1 MLGMVPGYEDSR
13 VLGRIIIDR
22 VEEGMKIRVLLV
34 DDERE
39 FTDVLAERLET
50 RDFEVTK
57 AFSGD
62 EALEILR
69 DHHVDV
75 VVLDVLM
82 PGKDGITTLQEM
94 KSLKP
99 IVEVI
104 MLTGH
109 GTVET
114 AVEGMKLGAF
124 DYLMKPTETKDLIEK
139 LVKAYKRKSEQEDRI
154 REAEIQRIMS
164 TRGWG

>member
-1 MLGMVPGYEDSR
+1 
-13 VLGRIIIDR
+13 
-22 VEEGMKIRVLLV
+22 MKIKVLLV

-50 RDFEVTK
+50 RDFEVMK

-62 EALEILR
+62 EALEILQEQS
-69 DHHVDV
+69 VDV

-82 PGKDGITTLQEM
+82 PGKDGLATLQEM
-94 KSLKP
+94 KRMKP

-124 DYLMKPTETKDLIEK
+124 DYLLKPTETRDLIEK
-139 LVKAYKRKSEQEDRI
+139 LVKAFQRKSDQEERI
-154 REAEIQRIMS
+154 RNAQIQKIMS

>member
-1 MLGMVPGYEDSR
+1 
-13 VLGRIIIDR
+13 
-22 VEEGMKIRVLLV
+22 MKIRVLLV
-34 DDERE
+34 DDEKE
-39 FTDVLAERLET
+39 FTEVLAERLET

-62 EALEILR
+62 EAVELLKDKHI
-69 DHHVDV
+69 DV

-82 PGKDGITTLQEM
+82 PGKDGITTLREM
-94 KSLKP
+94 KQMKP
-99 IVEVI
+99 IVEII

-109 GTVET
+109 STVET

-124 DYLMKPTETKDLIEK
+124 DYLMKPAETKDLIEK
-139 LVKAYKRKSEQEDRI
+139 IVKAFRRKSEHEDRI
-154 REAEIQRIMS
+154 RNAEIQRIMS

>member
-1 MLGMVPGYEDSR
+1 
-13 VLGRIIIDR
+13 
-22 VEEGMKIRVLLV
+22 
-34 DDERE
+34 
-39 FTDVLAERLET
+39 
-50 RDFEVTK
+50 
-57 AFSGD
+57 
-62 EALEILR
+62 
-69 DHHVDV
+69 
-75 VVLDVLM
+75 M
-82 PGKDGITTLQEM
+82 PGKDGIATLQEM
-94 KSLKP
+94 KQIKP

-139 LVKAYKRKSEQEDRI
+139 LVRAFKRKSEQEDRI

>member
-1 MLGMVPGYEDSR
+1 
-13 VLGRIIIDR
+13 
-22 VEEGMKIRVLLV
+22 MKIKVLLV

-50 RDFEVTK
+50 RDFEVMK

-62 EALEILR
+62 EALEILKEQG
-69 DHHVDV
+69 VDV

-82 PGKDGITTLQEM
+82 PGKDGIATLQEM
-94 KSLKP
+94 KRMKP

-124 DYLMKPTETKDLIEK
+124 DYLLKPTETKDLIEK
-139 LVKAYKRKSEQEDRI
+139 LVKAFQRKSDQEERI
-154 REAEIQRIMS
+154 RNAQIQKIMS